1 MKLKT
6 LFALSLMIVSAVVF
20 AQNRTLTGTVKFG
33 DAPIKGVKIA
43 VQGTKKVA
51 YTDAEG
57 KYSVE
62 LGPKELNV
70 IVAGD
75 GVVSQYIKLGKKQ
88 TVLDV
93 TLQFSDMDKAI
104 AKGLIDQHT
113 ATTAKATM
121 RADEVTG
128 YKSIKSIVE
137 SKSPGVIY
145 EDGYVFFRGN
155 RCNLYLVDGTRVDNL
170 ESANLDPNMIDK
182 VEVIKDGTASL
193 YGGGSENGVVLVTT
207 KK

>member
-6 LFALSLMIVSAVVF
+6 LFALSLMAVSAVVF

-33 DAPIKGVKIA
+33 DAPIKGVKVA

-75 GVVSQYIKLGKKQ
+75 GVVSQYIKVGKKQ

-193 YGGGSENGVVLVTT
+193 YGGGSENGVILVTT

>member
-6 LFALSLMIVSAVVF
+6 LFALSLMAVSAVVF

-33 DAPIKGVKIA
+33 DAPIKGVKVA

-75 GVVSQYIKLGKKQ
+75 GVVSQYIKVGKKQ

>member
-6 LFALSLMIVSAVVF
+6 LFALSLMAVSAVVF

-33 DAPIKGVKIA
+33 DAPIKGVKVA

-193 YGGGSENGVVLVTT
+193 YGGGSENGVVLVNT

>member
-6 LFALSLMIVSAVVF
+6 LFALSLMAVSAVVF

-33 DAPIKGVKIA
+33 DAPIKGVKVA

-193 YGGGSENGVVLVTT
+193 SGGGSENGVVLVTT

>member
-1 MKLKT
+1 M
-6 LFALSLMIVSAVVF
+6 AVSAVVF

-33 DAPIKGVKIA
+33 DAPIKGVKVA

-75 GVVSQYIKLGKKQ
+75 GVVSQYIKVGKKQ

>member
-33 DAPIKGVKIA
+33 DAPIKGVKVA

>member
-6 LFALSLMIVSAVVF
+6 LFALSLMAVSAVVF

-33 DAPIKGVKIA
+33 DAPIKGVKVA

-75 GVVSQYIKLGKKQ
+75 GVVSQYIKVGKKQ
-88 TVLDV
+88 IVLDV

>member
-33 DAPIKGVKIA
+33 DAPIKGVKVA

-75 GVVSQYIKLGKKQ
+75 GVVSQYIKVGKKQ

>member
-1 MKLKT
+1 MKLKSLLT
-6 LFALSLMIVSAVVF
+6 LSLMVFSVMLF
-20 AQNRTLTGTVKFG
+20 AQNRTLTGTIKFG
-33 DAPIKGVKIA
+33 DAPIKGVKVA

-104 AKGLIDQHT
+104 AKGLIDQHV

-128 YKSIKSIVE
+128 YKSLKSIIE
-137 SKSPGVIY
+137 SKSPGVNY
-145 EDGYVFFRGN
+145 DDGYVYFRGS
-155 RCNLYLVDGTRVDNL
+155 RCNLYIVDGVRMDNL
-170 ESANLDPNMIDK
+170 SSVDLDPNMIDK
-182 VEVIKDGTASL
+182 VEVIKDGTASI
-193 YGGGSENGVVLVTT
+193 YGGGSENGVCIITS